1 MTAVMYNPDP
11 LLINP
16 PALSRAENRDLN
28 IKPLKGGGLLIM
40 GPHESC
46 FSWWLNLVR

>member
-11 LLINP
+11 LLINS

-28 IKPLKGGGLLIM
+28 IKLLKGGGVVNY
-40 GPHESC
+40 GST
-46 FSWWLNLVR
+46 